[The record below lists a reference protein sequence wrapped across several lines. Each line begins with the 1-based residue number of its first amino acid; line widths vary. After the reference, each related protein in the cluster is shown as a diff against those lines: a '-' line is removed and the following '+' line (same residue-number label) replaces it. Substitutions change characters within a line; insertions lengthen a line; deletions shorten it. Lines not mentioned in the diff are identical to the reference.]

1 MNTFMKSTIRID
13 RPRQIIGLLFL
24 FSGLSVSGVRATDR
38 MPSASTQAIVSE
50 ARLNLA
56 EARKNRSDP
65 RTAVGHYLEAAD
77 GAVRV
82 LDSSSPNERNEAQSI
97 YDSAYEEVTILLRS
111 PGEGWI
117 IPQTIPPG
125 KSTYQLPFAELKRL
139 SRVNERAR
147 AAARDPDFSRRI
159 RDGLPGM

>member
-1 MNTFMKSTIRID
+1 
-13 RPRQIIGLLFL
+13 
-24 FSGLSVSGVRATDR
+24 
-38 MPSASTQAIVSE
+38 
-50 ARLNLA
+50 
-56 EARKNRSDP
+56 
-65 RTAVGHYLEAAD
+65 
-77 GAVRV
+77 V

>member
-1 MNTFMKSTIRID
+1 MDSTIRID

-50 ARLNLA
+50 ARLDLA

-77 GAVRV
+77 GALRV
-82 LDSSSPNERNEAQSI
+82 MDSSSPNERNEAQSI
-97 YDSAYEEVTILLRS
+97 YDSACEDVDYLQQAAQV
-111 PGEGWI
+111 
-117 IPQTIPPG
+117 G
-125 KSTYQLPFAELKRL
+125 KAGHDAVRDELQGKE
-139 SRVNERAR
+139 SKTQ
-147 AAARDPDFSRRI
+147 S
-159 RDGLPGM
+159 